1 MQVAA
6 NAVPFLLYIA
16 FGYGIRRSG
25 VAPESFFKTLNKV
38 IFRAFFPV
46 LMFHTIYKTDTD
58 FKMDYGVLAFALVSL
73 LTLIALLCLLVPRL
87 IRPNPVRG
95 VFIQAV
101 YRSNFVLFALPL
113 SVSVFGEA
121 AGSLAAMLIA
131 VVVPLYNVSAVVIL
145 EGFHAGGK
153 TRPARLV
160 KSILTNPMIIG
171 SAVGLLFFFLRVPLP
186 GVLAE
191 TVGRVADMSTPLA
204 LFVLGATLRFGAVR
218 KNLPYLTAGLM
229 LRLAVIPALVVFAA
243 GALGF
248 RDEKLFVLF
257 TMYGTPVATASFA
270 MAENMGGDG
279 ELAAQFVVLSTV
291 CSLVTI
297 FFWILFL
304 KGVGWM

>member
-1 MQVAA
+1 M
-6 NAVPFLLYIA
+6 
-16 FGYGIRRSG
+16 
-25 VAPESFFKTLNKV
+25 
-38 IFRAFFPV
+38 
-46 LMFHTIYKTDTD
+46 
-58 FKMDYGVLAFALVSL
+58 
-73 LTLIALLCLLVPRL
+73 
-87 IRPNPVRG
+87 
-95 VFIQAV
+95 FIQAV